1 MKKKDKSKKVRMVPG
16 TDVPYENWIQGWAI
30 TEREK
35 RKSKSI
41 PDLGKIIKD
50 EIIYRE
56 LKKKKEK
63 KSEKDRVK

>member
-50 EIIYRE
+50 EIIYSE
-56 LKKKKEK
+56 LKKKKENRRK
-63 KSEKDRVK
+63 K

>member
-35 RKSKSI
+35 RKMKSI
-41 PDLGKIIKD
+41 PDL
-50 EIIYRE
+50 
-56 LKKKKEK
+56 
-63 KSEKDRVK
+63 

>member
-1 MKKKDKSKKVRMVPG
+1 MVPG

-50 EIIYRE
+50 EIIHSE
-56 LKKKKEK
+56 LKKKKENRRK
-63 KSEKDRVK
+63 K